1 MNPLIVPLFDI
12 NTSRVDTQL
21 LNMCHTTGQTSGTA
35 ATFFK
40 KTDDLMTKLQLLWSN
55 CVGFSLENIR
65 VNLGVRNSIK
75 TRSILKNENCY
86 LMGFPCHIIHNKLT
100 KGP

>member
-40 KTDDLMTKLQLLWSN
+40 KTDDLMTKL
-55 CVGFSLENIR
+55 
-65 VNLGVRNSIK
+65 
-75 TRSILKNENCY
+75 
-86 LMGFPCHIIHNKLT
+86 
-100 KGP
+100 